1 MSWGRPL
8 WDSSSSK
15 GSWGAED
22 RSRHPWG
29 LGSWQP
35 GRVGAWGGTV
45 WAGPR
50 GVGWGG
56 ASPAGAGSPLSP
68 GAAPAGLGSPAAP
81 GHPDRSAS
89 APAASAPPWRGRDCG
104 SGAMRGGRGG
114 SPRLP
119 PYLWAGSRVT
129 RGQDL
134 GGYGRKG
141 SWALT
146 GSTAP
151 QLLTHSRKSAGPG
164 EKEPLASGGGSA
176 SRGLAGPPGAHL
188 CCSLEARSGPAGI
201 SPPPAAGAAPL
212 LLCPCD

>member
-15 GSWGAED
+15 GSCGAED
-22 RSRHPWG
+22 RVRHPWG
-29 LGSWQP
+29 LGSWPP
-35 GRVGAWGGTV
+35 GPSGGVVGLG
-45 WAGPR
+45 AGPHR
-50 GVGWGG
+50 QELIPHQTQV
-56 ASPAGAGSPLSP
+56 PLP
-68 GAAPAGLGSPAAP
+68 Q
-81 GHPDRSAS
+81 
-89 APAASAPPWRGRDCG
+89 G
-104 SGAMRGGRGG
+104 SGAQQHPAVPTEVPALPQHQHHPGEEGTAAQALCAGGRGS

-119 PYLWAGSRVT
+119 PYLWAGSRVAW
-129 RGQDL
+129 GQDL

-146 GSTAP
+146 GSTEP
-151 QLLTHSRKSAGPG
+151 QLLTHSRKSVGPG

-176 SRGLAGPPGAHL
+176 SQGLAGPPRAHL

-201 SPPPAAGAAPL
+201 FPPPAAGAAPL